1 MKKRTE
7 LMENTAISRSFG
19 RLGIRERTLLSV
31 GIFSLIFIV
40 LLLIGGFIRED
51 TFAIDL
57 TRTFAP
63 PSREYVFGT
72 DAVGRDMLMRT
83 LKGLSLSMRI
93 GLLCSFVSCLIAV
106 VLGIMA
112 PLAGGKTDMF
122 ISWLID
128 LALSVPH
135 TLIIILISMACG
147 GGVKGIMAGIIATH
161 WTSLTRV
168 IRAEVMQLKEAEY
181 TKMARRFGKNRLHIA
196 KAHILPH
203 LIPQLVVGTVLLFP
217 HAILHEAAATFLG
230 FGLPEHE
237 PAIGVILSES
247 MNYLSSGKWWLGVF
261 PGASLVTVSVMVN
274 TIGRNLE
281 KLINP
286 KTAYQ

>member
-1 MKKRTE
+1 MKKYTE
-7 LMENTAISRSFG
+7 KIKSDAIGRSFG
-19 RLGIRERTLLSV
+19 TLGIREKTILSI
-31 GIFSLIFIV
+31 GIFSFLFIV
-40 LLLIGGFIRED
+40 LLISGTLLNEHA
-51 TFAIDL
+51 FAVDL
-57 TRTFAP
+57 NRTFAQ
-63 PSREYVFGT
+63 PSGEHLFGT
-72 DAVGRDMLMRT
+72 DAVGRDMLLRT

-93 GLLCSFVSCLIAV
+93 GLLCSFVSCLISV
-106 VLGIMA
+106 VLGIVA
-112 PLAGGKTDMF
+112 PLAGGKIDAL

-147 GGVKGIMAGIIATH
+147 GGLKGIMIGIIATH

-181 TKMARRFGKNRLHIA
+181 TRMAERFGKSRLYIA
-196 KAHILPH
+196 KEHILPH
-203 LIPQLVVGTVLLFP
+203 LVPQLVVGTVLLFP
-217 HAILHEAAATFLG
+217 HAILHEAAVTFLG

-261 PGASLVTVSVMVN
+261 PGASLVAVSIMVN
-274 TIGRNLE
+274 IIGRNLE
-281 KLINP
+281 KLIHP